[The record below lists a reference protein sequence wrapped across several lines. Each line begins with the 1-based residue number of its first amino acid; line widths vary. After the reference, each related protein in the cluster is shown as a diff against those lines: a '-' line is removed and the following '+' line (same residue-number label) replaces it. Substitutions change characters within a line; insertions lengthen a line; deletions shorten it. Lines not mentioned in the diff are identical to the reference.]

1 MNLIYHFVRYTVGI
15 ACTVYFRKIFI
26 TGRERIK
33 KDRKT
38 IIALNH
44 PTACIEPLIFG
55 SLIKKHVQVLLRGD
69 AFLSKPVEWFLRKI
83 KTIPIFRQRD
93 GVDALRKN
101 EEIMSEIEGKLHEG
115 KDAILVLVE
124 GTSEHE
130 KRLRNLKKGA
140 ARMMIQTYEK
150 YGDTDISIVPVAV
163 NYTDSHR
170 FRSSVSFQVQ
180 EPLMLEDYLDLYKEN
195 KAKAIKKVTK
205 DLQDKMREKVI
216 HIVDKDD
223 DDMTNLLLEFNR
235 NNFKINPFPHREES
249 DTLTTQEWNIVEN
262 INKKSKDERLELAAQ
277 TDAYVRR
284 LNEYRAEDHG
294 AAQPERSNFINW
306 ILLFFGFPLHLVG
319 LIWNYPPLR
328 FAKHFADKKS
338 TDIKFHASLRVAVGY
353 FAWLIWYLLW
363 IVLGFI
369 VSNWLGAIAV
379 ALLMPVLGRISLLY
393 CDLREEVSSAFC
405 YNGLP
410 DEEKAAVQKMRNKL
424 LAQVKS

>member
-1 MNLIYHFVRYTVGI
+1 MNLIYHFVKYSIRI
-15 ACTVYFRKIFI
+15 ACTVYFRKVFI
-26 TGRERIK
+26 TGREHIK

-44 PTACIEPLIFG
+44 PTACIEPIVFG
-55 SLIKKHVQVLLRGD
+55 SLINKHIQVLLRGD
-69 AFLSKPVEWFLRKI
+69 AFLSKSVEWFLRKI

-93 GVDALRKN
+93 GIDNLRKN
-101 EEIMSEIEGKLHEG
+101 ELIMDEIKAKIHAG

-140 ARMMIQTYEK
+140 ARMMFQTYEK
-150 YGDTDISIVPVAV
+150 YGDTDISIVPVGV

-170 FRSSVSFQVQ
+170 FRSTVSFQIK
-180 EPLMLEDYLDLYKEN
+180 EALLLEDYLDLYKES
-195 KAKAIKKVTK
+195 KAKAIKKVTA
-205 DLQDKMREKVI
+205 DLQEAMREEVI
-216 HIVDKDD
+216 HIADKAD
-223 DDMTNLLLEFNR
+223 DDMANLLLEFNR
-235 NNFKINPFPHREES
+235 NDFKINAFPYQEEGN
-249 DTLTTQEWNIVEN
+249 DLTKQEWNIVEN
-262 INKKSKDERLELAAQ
+262 INTKSKDERIELAAK

-306 ILLFFGFPLHLVG
+306 VLLFFGFPLHLAG

-338 TDIKFHASLRVAVGY
+338 TDIKFHASLRFGVGY
-353 FAWLIWYLLW
+353 FAWLIWYALW
-363 IVLGFI
+363 IILGFV
-369 VSNWLGAIAV
+369 VSNWLGAIAI

-405 YNGLP
+405 YNGMP
-410 DEEKAAVQKMRNKL
+410 EDEQKAVQKMRTKL
-424 LAQVKS
+424 LAQVR